1 MHDERVRAVQQ
12 DVVAVARIKCH
23 QRFATIKLPRPSRE
37 NVSKL
42 EDRVVGNGIEIMV
55 AIDPT
60 GQTPPDD
67 IEERVERR
75 EGLVLGVGH
84 GRFPKLSCR
93 EIQAAQLA
101 KASGA
106 EVTAVVAT
114 RHLDLVKSLGADR
127 AIDYTAEDF
136 TRIGETFD
144 FIFEAV
150 GKASFF
156 RCRKLLTP
164 EGTFMATDIG
174 PWGQYLPLIVWSSI
188 VKNNKV
194 LVPLPPR
201 GSGHAFVEY
210 LKGRMEAG
218 QFRAVIDRRYPLDAI
233 ADAYRY
239 VETGQKT
246 GIVVIIV
253 AAADESAH
261 TAQNSRTGTGP
272 SFRSSE
278 GTTSA
283 TFSVTE
289 QLRVFS
295 PGHRPPG

>member
-1 MHDERVRAVQQ
+1 V
-12 DVVAVARIKCH
+12 
-23 QRFATIKLPRPSRE
+23 
-37 NVSKL
+37 
-42 EDRVVGNGIEIMV
+42 
-55 AIDPT
+55 
-60 GQTPPDD
+60 
-67 IEERVERR
+67 
-75 EGLVLGVGH
+75 
-84 GRFPKLSCR
+84 
-93 EIQAAQLA
+93 QLA
-101 KASGA
+101 KAHGA

-114 RHLDLVKSLGADR
+114 RHLKLVKSLGADR

-144 FIFEAV
+144 FVFEAV

-164 EGTFMATDIG
+164 GGTFMATDIG

-188 VKNNKV
+188 AKNNKV

-246 GIVVIIV
+246 GIVVIDV

-261 TAQNSRTGTGP
+261 MAQDSRT
-272 SFRSSE
+272 
-278 GTTSA
+278 
-283 TFSVTE
+283 
-289 QLRVFS
+289 
-295 PGHRPPG
+295 